1 MKPETL
7 DRYEGLFAPPGRAYD
22 GFLRRRSRRQRN
34 RRIGAFVLA
43 FAIAAGSVAAVLDA
57 FHRSSEPKPVNTIDP
72 ESVSRL
78 HEIGTDRTFPQEGF
92 RMATGDGVLIVG
104 TSPFRSHRGQLIA
117 YPFPCGDAAV
127 GCTPLWRANLDG
139 AGSPVVANGVVYAT
153 GRRGR
158 TLYAFAADCGSN
170 GRECSPR
177 WTADVGVTGGITPPL
192 VVPQGSTNRVYVG
205 TERAVLG
212 FDAGCADG
220 GGRCS
225 PAWSAAMGQP
235 VRAIASSDGVLFAG
249 TGKIGGPDPADIG
262 SITAFDTSCSSAST
276 LAPARCR
283 LWRRDVGQVWD
294 LAVDG
299 GSLVVGT
306 NGGPK
311 GVQAYP
317 IACVR
322 GGGPCRASW
331 VGATGCCTQVTAT
344 GGIVYAD
351 DQTGHAY
358 AFRES
363 CASDGSACDP
373 VWTSSEIL
381 GQPFIDFRRPLVSGG
396 LVFVGGDEGWIYSF
410 PQDCEGACAPASRT
424 FVPDEN
430 GIPGIWDAVTLNDR
444 LYLAAADGLHVFS
457 TEAAAAPAERASAGA
472 APFFYLGVVL
482 VAGAVL
488 TLRLVRSRRAI

>member
-22 GFLRRRSRRQRN
+22 SFLRRRSRRQRN

-43 FAIAAGSVAAVLDA
+43 FAIAAGSVAAALDA

-72 ESVSRL
+72 QSVSRL
-78 HEIGTDRTFPQEGF
+78 HEIGNDLTFPQEGF
-92 RMATGDGVLIVG
+92 RMATGDGVLVVG
-104 TSPFRSHRGQLIA
+104 TARFRSRRGELIA
-117 YPFPCGDAAV
+117 YPFPCGDAGAA
-127 GCTPLWRANLDG
+127 CTPLWRANLDG

-153 GRRGR
+153 GLRGR
-158 TLYAFAADCGSN
+158 TLYAFATDCGSN

-177 WTADVGVTGGITPPL
+177 WTADVGATSWITPPI
-192 VVPQGSTNRVYVG
+192 VVPQGSTNGVYVG

-212 FDAGCADG
+212 FDVGCADG
-220 GGRCS
+220 GGTCS
-225 PAWSAAMGQP
+225 PAWSAALGQP
-235 VRAIASSDGVLFAG
+235 VRAIASSDGILFAG
-249 TGKIGGPDPADIG
+249 TGKTGAPDPADIG
-262 SITAFDTSCSSAST
+262 SVSAFDTSCSSGSP
-276 LAPARCR
+276 LVPAHCR

-299 GSLVVGT
+299 GTLVVGT

-322 GGGPCRASW
+322 GGGSCGPSW
-331 VGATGCCTQVTAT
+331 VGSTGCCTQLTAT
-344 GGIVYAD
+344 GGMVYAD

-363 CASDGSACDP
+363 CASNGSACDT
-373 VWTSSEIL
+373 VWTSSGIL
-381 GQPFIDFRRPLVSGG
+381 GQPFVDFRRPLVTGG

-410 PQDCEGACAPASRT
+410 PQACEGACEPASRT
-424 FVPDEN
+424 FIPDQN
-430 GIPGIWDAVTLNDR
+430 GGPGIWDAVTLNGR
-444 LYLAAADGLHVFS
+444 LYVAAVDGLHVFS
-457 TEAAAAPAERASAGA
+457 TEAASPAAGRASAGA
-472 APFFYLGVVL
+472 APFFYLGVLL
-482 VAGAVL
+482 VAGVLL
-488 TLRLVRSRRAI
+488 TLRFVRSRRAI

>member
-1 MKPETL
+1 
-7 DRYEGLFAPPGRAYD
+7 
-22 GFLRRRSRRQRN
+22 
-34 RRIGAFVLA
+34 
-43 FAIAAGSVAAVLDA
+43 
-57 FHRSSEPKPVNTIDP
+57 VNTIDP
-72 ESVSRL
+72 ASVSRL
-78 HEIGTDRTFPQEGF
+78 HEIGTDRTFPQQGF

-127 GCTPLWRANLDG
+127 ACTPLWRANLDG

-153 GRRGR
+153 GVRGH
-158 TLYAFAADCGSN
+158 TVYAFATDCGSN

-177 WTADVGVTGGITPPL
+177 WTADVGATGGITSPL
-192 VVPQGSTNRVYVG
+192 VVQQGSTNRVYVG

-220 GGRCS
+220 GGTCS

-235 VRAIASSDGVLFAG
+235 VRAIASSDGILFAG
-249 TGKIGGPDPADIG
+249 TGKTGPPDPADVG
-262 SITAFDTSCSSAST
+262 SVTAFDTSCSSGSP
-276 LAPARCR
+276 LAAPHCR
-283 LWRRDVGQVWD
+283 VWSRDVGQVWD

-299 GSLVVGT
+299 GTLVVGT
-306 NGGPK
+306 NGGPQ

-322 GGGPCRASW
+322 GGGSCRPSW
-331 VGATGCCTQVTAT
+331 VGSTGCCTQLTAT
-344 GGIVYAD
+344 NGTVYAD

-363 CASDGSACDP
+363 CASNGSACDA
-373 VWTSSEIL
+373 VWTSSGIL
-381 GQPFIDFRRPLVSGG
+381 GQPFMDFRRPLVAGG

-410 PQDCEGACAPASRT
+410 PQACEAACEPASRT
-424 FVPDEN
+424 FIPDQN
-430 GIPGIWDAVTLNDR
+430 GIPGVWDAVTLNDR
-444 LYLAAADGLHVFS
+444 LYVAAADGLHVFS
-457 TEAAAAPAERASAGA
+457 TEAASPTAGRASAGA
-472 APFFYLGVVL
+472 APIFYLGVVL

-488 TLRLVRSRRAI
+488 TLRLLRRRRAT